1 MMAMK
6 KNNTLIF
13 SSRAPRCL
21 ASLVTPDLPAFRF
34 HIHTQNMPTKQHEDM
49 MEDKVLPQGEK
60 KGRQYEKKTETHMKW
75 KEDTK

>member
-1 MMAMK
+1 MK

-13 SSRAPRCL
+13 SSRAPRFL

-49 MEDKVLPQGEK
+49 MEDRVLPQGEK
-60 KGRQYEKKTETHMKW
+60 KTGAKIKKQERT
-75 KEDTK
+75 